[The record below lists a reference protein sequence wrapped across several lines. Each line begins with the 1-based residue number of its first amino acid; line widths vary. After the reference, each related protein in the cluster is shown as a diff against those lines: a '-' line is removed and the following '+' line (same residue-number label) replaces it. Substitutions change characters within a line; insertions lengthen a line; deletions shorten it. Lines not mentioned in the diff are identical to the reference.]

1 MHRRDSSK
9 RNLKDV
15 PAPEVTRAK
24 DGTMIDKQKE
34 EKRREEIQK
43 YLDFLYDEKN
53 IGQCKNCPENKEFSR
68 GDDGNVLPCGQYH
81 CWMSVHCGRC

>member
-34 EKRREEIQK
+34 EKRREEIW
-43 YLDFLYDEKN
+43 
-53 IGQCKNCPENKEFSR
+53 
-68 GDDGNVLPCGQYH
+68 V
-81 CWMSVHCGRC
+81 SVHCGRC